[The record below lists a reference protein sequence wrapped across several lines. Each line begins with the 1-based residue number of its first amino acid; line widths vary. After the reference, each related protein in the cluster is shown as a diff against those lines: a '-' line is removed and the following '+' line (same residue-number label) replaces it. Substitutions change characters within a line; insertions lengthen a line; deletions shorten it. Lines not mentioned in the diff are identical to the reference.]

1 MVRSEGYST
10 ERQRIIA
17 FGNMRMPTH
26 KLSQASALIHV
37 LSGDDQGDG
46 FTTKLLENGVSY
58 RWNRGLRPLS
68 INFETGLA
76 KLVMNVT
83 CTQITTR

>member
-1 MVRSEGYST
+1 MMVRSEGYST
-10 ERQRIIA
+10 ERQRIIT

-37 LSGDDQGDG
+37 LSGDDG

-58 RWNRGLRPLS
+58 RWNRHETLGL
-68 INFETGLA
+68 IDNFRNRTSL
-76 KLVMNVT
+76 
-83 CTQITTR
+83 

>member
-1 MVRSEGYST
+1 MMVRSEGYST

-37 LSGDDQGDG
+37 LSGDDHGDG
-46 FTTKLLENGVSY
+46 FTPKLLENRVS
-58 RWNRGLRPLS
+58 
-68 INFETGLA
+68 
-76 KLVMNVT
+76 
-83 CTQITTR
+83 